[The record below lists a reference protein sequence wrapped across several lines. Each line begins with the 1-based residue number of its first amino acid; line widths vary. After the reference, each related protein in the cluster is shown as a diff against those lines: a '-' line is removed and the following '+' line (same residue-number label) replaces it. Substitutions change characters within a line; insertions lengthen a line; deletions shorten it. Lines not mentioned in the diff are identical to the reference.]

1 MEVGPE
7 GTFRPCSAVS
17 VLLPLAATSAAS
29 PGAANGDPT
38 EAAARDAAP
47 LFRRCRGS
55 HPDPGSSSIKCHGL
69 LYPHGAALVAG
80 RSMRSSKG
88 GQTHGPGFAMWA
100 AFGQRL
106 HAPSTTTTADSL
118 MSIDRLTDA
127 IASAARTVHQ
137 GEVSVEATLEAL
149 ALAARD
155 SVPGFDLAGISTVD
169 SDGTATTR
177 AISDP
182 LVMKFDELQ
191 YSLNEGPCLDA
202 LGAPHVVSVPRIRH
216 EQRWPHYVPQVV
228 RLGLR
233 SQMAVKLSV
242 DGDGTLGGINLYST
256 ISDDIDPE
264 AEHIA
269 ELFALHA
276 ATVLG
281 AVTQIHHLNQAM
293 HTRKV
298 IGQAIG
304 VLMERYGLHEDNAFR
319 FLVRASQND
328 NIKVRD
334 IAQEIV
340 DRANQSSVQPGAQ
353 QRKGTTP
360 PG

>member
-1 MEVGPE
+1 M
-7 GTFRPCSAVS
+7 
-17 VLLPLAATSAAS
+17 
-29 PGAANGDPT
+29 
-38 EAAARDAAP
+38 
-47 LFRRCRGS
+47 
-55 HPDPGSSSIKCHGL
+55 
-69 LYPHGAALVAG
+69 
-80 RSMRSSKG
+80 
-88 GQTHGPGFAMWA
+88 
-100 AFGQRL
+100 
-106 HAPSTTTTADSL
+106 SL
-118 MSIDRLTDA
+118 DRLTEA
-127 IASAARTVHQ
+127 IASAARTVNQ
-137 GEVSVEATLEAL
+137 PDVSVDQTLDVL
-149 ALAARD
+149 ARAARE
-155 SVPGFDLAGISTVD
+155 SIPGFDLAGISTVD

-202 LGAPHVVSVPRIRH
+202 LGSPHVVSVPRIRH
-216 EQRWPHYVPQVV
+216 EQRWPRYVPEVV
-228 RLGLR
+228 QLGLR
-233 SQMAVKLSV
+233 SQMAVKLSI
-242 DGDGTLGGINLYST
+242 DGNGTLGGINLYST
-256 ISDDIDPE
+256 ICDDIDPE

-304 VLMERYGLHEDNAFR
+304 VLMERYGLHEDNAFH

-334 IAQEIV
+334 IAQGIV
-340 DRANQSSVQPGAQ
+340 DKANESSVHAGSR

-360 PG
+360 SD

>member
-1 MEVGPE
+1 M
-7 GTFRPCSAVS
+7 
-17 VLLPLAATSAAS
+17 
-29 PGAANGDPT
+29 
-38 EAAARDAAP
+38 
-47 LFRRCRGS
+47 
-55 HPDPGSSSIKCHGL
+55 
-69 LYPHGAALVAG
+69 
-80 RSMRSSKG
+80 
-88 GQTHGPGFAMWA
+88 
-100 AFGQRL
+100 
-106 HAPSTTTTADSL
+106 SL
-118 MSIDRLTDA
+118 DRLTGA

-137 GEVSVEATLEAL
+137 PDVSVDATLEAL
-149 ALAARD
+149 AIAARD

-202 LGAPHVVSVPRIRH
+202 LGSPHVVSVPRIRH

-228 RLGLR
+228 QLGLR
-233 SQMAVKLSV
+233 SQLAVKLSL
-242 DGDGTLGGINLYST
+242 DGNGTLGGINLYST

-304 VLMERYGLHEDNAFR
+304 VLMERYGLHEDNAFH

-340 DRANQSSVQPGAQ
+340 DKANESSVQSGSQ
-353 QRKGTTP
+353 QRKRTTP
-360 PG
+360 RG